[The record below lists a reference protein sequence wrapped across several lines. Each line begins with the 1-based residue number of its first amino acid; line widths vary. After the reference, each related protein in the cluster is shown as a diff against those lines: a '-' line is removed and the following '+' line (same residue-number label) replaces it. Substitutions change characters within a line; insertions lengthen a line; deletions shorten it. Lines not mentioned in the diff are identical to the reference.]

1 MNLNDYIA
9 EMEKLVDSL
18 PKTFSNNL
26 EVTNTTLVLGILLG
40 KIDLLGDMQPKFSPV
55 NIEYHPGF
63 ITLAKKVNDYAQ
75 MIQKEINE
83 RF

>member
-40 KIDLLGDMQPKFSPV
+40 KIDLLGDM
-55 NIEYHPGF
+55 
-63 ITLAKKVNDYAQ
+63 
-75 MIQKEINE
+75 
-83 RF
+83 